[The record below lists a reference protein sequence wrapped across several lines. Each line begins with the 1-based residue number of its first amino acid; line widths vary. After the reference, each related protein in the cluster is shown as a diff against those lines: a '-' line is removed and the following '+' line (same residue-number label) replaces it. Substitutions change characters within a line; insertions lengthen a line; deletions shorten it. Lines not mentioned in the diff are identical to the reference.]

1 MSPER
6 SCCAIR
12 TTRAIALFI
21 ACGCCMALLGTTTR
35 AAGQGLVSG
44 CRPFTISKGHDEYMG
59 KYALRASS
67 IKRATRLRCRM
78 ARKLLKA
85 AYGAGPLQVIRTTY
99 PFGSPGHHYGR
110 PTYWLR
116 GGWRCSNGAG
126 GASCFNARRSIF
138 NAIELEGLS
147 HGLAVTAATSYR

>member
-1 MSPER
+1 MPSRRWPY
-6 SCCAIR
+6 
-12 TTRAIALFI
+12 LLV
-21 ACGCCMALLGTTTR
+21 ACICGAAVLGAATP

-44 CRPFTISKGHDEYMG
+44 CKPFTVGKGRDYYG
-59 KYALRASS
+59 DRYALRASS

-85 AYGAGPLQVIRTTY
+85 AYGGGPLRVIRTTY

-126 GASCFNARRSIF
+126 GAACFNARRPIF
-138 NAIELEGLS
+138 NAIELEGAD
-147 HGLAVTAATSYR
+147 HGLAVTATTALR